1 MKKIK
6 KENCYGFTLM
16 ELLVALMVFTT
27 AIILFSQIYIRVLQS
42 ERIAYGYVDN
52 ISSLE
57 YALDFLTREIRM
69 GTSFSILNPSTLT
82 FRNRSGEVVKYYLS
96 NNQIFREVGSNK
108 YPITPLGIK
117 VNNLFF
123 ALAGSPPLTRVDIE
137 ASFSTEFKKE
147 GFEAQST
154 IKTSVTP
161 RIIYTIV
168 NR

>member
-6 KENCYGFTLM
+6 KENFYGFTLM

-42 ERIAYGYVDN
+42 ERIAYGYLNNV
-52 ISSLE
+52 SSLE
-57 YALDFLTREIRM
+57 YAIDFLTREARM
-69 GTSFSILNPSTLT
+69 GTSFSLPNSSTLI
-82 FRNRSGEVVKYYLS
+82 FNNRNGKLVKYYLS
-96 NNQIFREVGSNK
+96 NNQIFREVDSNK

-117 VNNLFF
+117 INNLVFS
-123 ALAGSPPLTRVDIE
+123 LAGSPPLRRIDIE
-137 ASFSTEFKKE
+137 ISFSTEFKKE

-154 IKTSVTP
+154 MKTSVTP